1 MSAFSKKNM
10 IFCPFFPR
18 KYAAKVQQKNQ
29 KNKQILL
36 ILHKLAEFS
45 GFSSRIQTNTSS
57 KDRLFGLV
65 LSVNAYQFV

>member
-10 IFCPFFPR
+10 IFCPLFPR

-29 KNKQILL
+29 KNKQIRL

-45 GFSSRIQTNTSS
+45 SFLDSKYDQGPLLARANT
-57 KDRLFGLV
+57 LP
-65 LSVNAYQFV
+65 YQAK

>member
-10 IFCPFFPR
+10 IFCPLFPR
-18 KYAAKVQQKNQ
+18 KYAAKIQQKNQ

-45 GFSSRIQTNTSS
+45 SFYLEFR
-57 KDRLFGLV
+57 
-65 LSVNAYQFV
+65 